1 MMNIDNESTCS
12 SQETPDLVP
21 STVMVRTTSG
31 KTATEVSPQETTQ
44 IVPRELTGYD
54 ILCGRNKL
62 AFNHVGN
69 RRFRVTI
76 SLFLNQYFQKPGRT
90 DRSILI
96 LHILETIHKA
106 GGRFLKEETNSH
118 GNDDDSMST
127 SSSTSTSNSSYWVEL
142 SEKEQRNKIGHAL
155 RDAAAA
161 HHLAQEKKKKK
172 QMVAAKR
179 QQRLAAAAASS
190 QAIPTVIHS
199 SSLVQ
204 AHHSQSNVNVA
215 VQQQQQEQ
223 YQRQPQ
229 EEAPRRRSSSLRS
242 SFKMLS
248 SLFQSSNVNG
258 STFDLITSPLSMSD
272 ASGCVSMEQQEG
284 GQGQRR
290 RRRISNT
297 GRVSSSEYSSQCSKI
312 QPPRRRSSIFDRIS
326 LFG

>member
-21 STVMVRTTSG
+21 STVMVRTTMSSG
-31 KTATEVSPQETTQ
+31 RPQEQTATEVSPQESTH

-127 SSSTSTSNSSYWVEL
+127 SSSGSNSSYWVEL

-161 HHLAQEKKKKK
+161 YHLAEKKKKAK

-179 QQRLAAAAASS
+179 RQRLAAAAASS

-204 AHHSQSNVNVA
+204 AHDYHTNVNVA
-215 VQQQQQEQ
+215 VQYQKQQQ
-223 YQRQPQ
+223 YQRPLLQQ
-229 EEAPRRRSSSLRS
+229 APRRRSSSLRS
-242 SFKMLS
+242 SFQMLS
-248 SLFQSSNVNG
+248 NLF
-258 STFDLITSPLSMSD
+258 P
-272 ASGCVSMEQQEG
+272 
-284 GQGQRR
+284 
-290 RRRISNT
+290 
-297 GRVSSSEYSSQCSKI
+297 I
-312 QPPRRRSSIFDRIS
+312 Q
-326 LFG
+326 